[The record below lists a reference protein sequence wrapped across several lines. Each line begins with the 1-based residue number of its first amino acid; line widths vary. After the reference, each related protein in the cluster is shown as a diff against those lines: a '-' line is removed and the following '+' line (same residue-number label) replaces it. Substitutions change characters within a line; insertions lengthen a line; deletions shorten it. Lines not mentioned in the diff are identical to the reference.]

1 MARYEIPQNVGK
13 VTVAVAGG
21 GVYAVWNRK
30 QGKHEFRI
38 LVKTKKQAQEICD
51 IINKKQHPGWI
62 EVLA

>member
-1 MARYEIPQNVGK
+1 MARYEIPKNIGK

-30 QGKHEFRI
+30 QGKQEFRI
-38 LVKTKKQAQEICD
+38 LVKTKKQAEGIRD
-51 IINKKQHPGWI
+51 VINSKQHPGWI